1 MFTNLLLWL
10 VIVLITIAFGWLA
23 WRAWHVRKPLL
34 KWVGGVLSGLL
45 TLVLTLV
52 SVVALIG
59 MVKFYRPR
67 SAPIPDVTVAAT
79 SEQIQRGEYLANSF
93 CTSCHSPNGEL
104 PLIGGPD
111 LAKDIPIGS
120 FVAANLTPGGSL
132 KDWSD
137 GEIFRALRNGID
149 PQGRG
154 LVLMSN
160 NRVRNLS
167 DEDMQALIAYLRS
180 QPAVEN
186 ATPNPPDKLSMLGIV
201 MLGAGQLPEGKPPVS
216 GVITAPP
223 RGATLEYGGY
233 IASYQDCRDCHGEDL
248 TGGVKGQLAPIGPN
262 LRVVRGWTQD
272 QFITTLRTGMNPS
285 GHQLNPQMPW
295 QAISRMD
302 DTDLTA
308 LYKYLVS
315 LE

>member
-1 MFTNLLLWL
+1 
-10 VIVLITIAFGWLA
+10 
-23 WRAWHVRKPLL
+23 
-34 KWVGGVLSGLL
+34 
-45 TLVLTLV
+45 
-52 SVVALIG
+52 
-59 MVKFYRPR
+59 
-67 SAPIPDVTVAAT
+67 
-79 SEQIQRGEYLANSF
+79 
-93 CTSCHSPNGEL
+93 
-104 PLIGGPD
+104 
-111 LAKDIPIGS
+111 
-120 FVAANLTPGGSL
+120 
-132 KDWSD
+132 
-137 GEIFRALRNGID
+137 
-149 PQGRG
+149 
-154 LVLMSN
+154 
-160 NRVRNLS
+160 
-167 DEDMQALIAYLRS
+167 
-180 QPAVEN
+180 
-186 ATPNPPDKLSMLGIV
+186 

-233 IASYQDCRDCHGEDL
+233 IASYQDCRDCQGEDL